1 MESIAMQAIAK
12 NSHAATC
19 TRTRMNTG
27 MRISVDTTT
36 TDHENAKLRA
46 VVIIVVYQVDCHAE

>member
-1 MESIAMQAIAK
+1 MQAIAK

-27 MRISVDTTT
+27 MRISVDTTN
-36 TDHENAKLRA
+36 TDHANAKLRA